1 MYNPFVEN
9 FSLKIASAR
18 SMMDDGEYRK
28 AFDLIVNQDVQSLPD
43 LLKKIECLVD
53 IGFVLRD
60 EKILRYGLYLLEKH
74 GSEVLEVDE
83 LAPRYFLNLGHQY
96 ANMVTLSSFDNEYY
110 GFFRRAEQVKA
121 RAFYLKVLEYD
132 SVSPETAFEAHKGLA
147 QMYQSSGRGLEA
159 LAEYQS
165 CLKINSKSRE
175 ILHEKI
181 RLMKQYAVDS
191 LPNRIEFLQ
200 EAWTLLIKSS
210 EYRTDEDDQEDSI
223 LRNRLL
229 SADIDRV
236 LLQTPG
242 EYPLRSVTTSSDEEH
257 FYTEFCD
264 TKGLYLNLCGFCR
277 RCDFSMGDTIGLSS
291 SSLTIRQGQKKRFV
305 RLRGIYD
312 AMRAKYCTSRYLLT
326 DALNSN
332 RKKEYLHRRFTD
344 EESSFFPSE
353 QPDFHQLAAAFQ
365 SAWSLWNLAAEFISV
380 FWDEEDSS
388 DFHALFYKGK
398 EVKSRWAENQSPSL
412 HAVFDLYVDC
422 TAGKERHLASV
433 REILEGG
440 SAGWSVLERKALQ
453 EDCITLLKLMN
464 LVILYLGIMHERNEF
479 SSGEWDFPR
488 PLYNFVIIKEETNSK

>member
-1 MYNPFVEN
+1 
-9 FSLKIASAR
+9 
-18 SMMDDGEYRK
+18 MMDDGEYRE
-28 AFDLIVNQDVQSLPD
+28 AFDLIVNQEVESLPD

-74 GSEVLEVDE
+74 GSEVLEVEE

-96 ANMVTLSSFDNEYY
+96 ANMVTLSSFDDEYY
-110 GFFRRAEQVKA
+110 GFFKRAEQVKA
-121 RAFYLKVLEYD
+121 RAFYSRALEYK
-132 SVSPETAFEAHKGLA
+132 SVSEEVAFEAHKGLA

-159 LAEYQS
+159 LAEYQI
-165 CLKINSKSRE
+165 CLKLNPRSRE
-175 ILHEKI
+175 VLHEKI
-181 RLMKQYAVDS
+181 RLMKEYAVNS
-191 LPNRIEFLQ
+191 LPNRTEFLQ
-200 EAWTLLIKSS
+200 EAWTLLMKSC

-223 LRNRLL
+223 LKSRLL
-229 SADIDRV
+229 SSDIDRV

-242 EYPLRSVTTSSDEEH
+242 EYPLRSVTTSSDEEY

-305 RLRGIYD
+305 KLRGIYD
-312 AMRAKYCTSRYLLT
+312 AMRGKYCTARYLLT
-326 DALNSN
+326 DALNSG
-332 RKKEYLHRRFTD
+332 RKKEYLQRRFTD
-344 EESSFFPSE
+344 EESSIIPAE

-365 SAWSLWNLAAEFISV
+365 SAWSLWDLAAEYISV
-380 FWDEEDSS
+380 FWDEESSS
-388 DFHALFYKGK
+388 DFHSLFYKGK
-398 EVKSRWAENQSPSL
+398 DLKAHWAEKQSPSL

-433 REILEGG
+433 QDILKGG
-440 SAGWSVLERKALQ
+440 SSGWSVLDRNTLQ
-453 EDCITLLKLMN
+453 NDCTNLLRQLN

-479 SSGEWDFPR
+479 SSGDWDFPR
-488 PLYNFVIIKEETNSK
+488 PLYNFVVIKEETNSK